1 MNPALWV
8 AKTGLDAQ
16 QMRLATISNNLA
28 NVSTTGYKRG
38 RAVFQDLMYQNLRT
52 PGGQTSQDTI
62 LPTGLQMGTGV
73 RIVASEKLHTQG
85 NVIKSDNVLDVA
97 IDGSGFIPILLPDG
111 TEAYTRDG
119 GFQTDDQGQVV
130 TSSGYTV
137 QPGITIPQGSRSVT
151 IGTDGTVTAVPS
163 GANSPTT
170 IGNLQLS
177 SFINP
182 AGLQSIGNNLYL
194 ESGASGTATTGT
206 PGLNGLGRLLQGSL
220 ESSNVNVVEEL
231 VDMIETQRAYEMN
244 SKAISTA
251 DGMLQFLNNTI

>member
-16 QMRLATISNNLA
+16 QMRLATIANNLA

-52 PGGQTSQDTI
+52 PGGQTSQETI

-85 NVIKSDNVLDVA
+85 NVIKSDNVLDIA
-97 IDGSGFIPILLPDG
+97 IDGNGFIAILLPDG

-119 GFQTDDQGQVV
+119 GFQTDDQGQIV

-137 QPGITIPQGSRSVT
+137 QPGISIPQGSRSVT
-151 IGTDGTVTAVPS
+151 IGTDGTVTAIAS
-163 GANSPTT
+163 GATSPTT
-170 IGNLQLS
+170 IGSLQLS
-177 SFINP
+177 GFVNA